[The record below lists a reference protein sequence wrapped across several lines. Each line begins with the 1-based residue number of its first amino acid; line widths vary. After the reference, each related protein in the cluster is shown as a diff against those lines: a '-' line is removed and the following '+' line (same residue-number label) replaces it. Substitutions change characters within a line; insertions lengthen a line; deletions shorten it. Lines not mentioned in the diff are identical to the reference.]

1 MGSVDNEGKGTIKTD
16 QTFQLS
22 DVKHLGWKIEEKPVL
37 RFTFSTILKKDFVL
51 CFYDTFSLFFK
62 DLLMTAN
69 SFNAWRNIFLLE

>member
-1 MGSVDNEGKGTIKTD
+1 MGRVDNEGKGTIKTD

-37 RFTFSTILKKDFVL
+37 RFTVSTIRKKDFVL

>member
-1 MGSVDNEGKGTIKTD
+1 MKAKALLKLIK
-16 QTFQLS
+16 TFQLS